1 MVYRERRYEQQGSAG
16 IMALVVLPL
25 LLALGAAL
33 VMLTSSESN
42 ISANFRD
49 GIAAQ
54 YLAEAGVQHAVVK
67 LKTDTGFVAATQVP
81 AAATANT
88 LNSAAAKNSGA
99 TAGTYTVT
107 VTGSGN
113 SRKIISTGTVNKA
126 KRQVVVNITLPSGG
140 GNEIYSYAIYSGDL
154 FTIDS
159 GATVNGPVGTQ
170 LSQYSKNGG
179 TINNSNINPV
189 DVSKTETLP
198 AIPVSFDSNK
208 YRDWSTALSSSLNSG
223 NNAVSGNY
231 FVNGDLNLN
240 SGVNLAG
247 PGGTSDP
254 AVIYVK
260 GGTNIGG
267 NITGNVTIIA
277 NSGVN
282 INSGITINGNVKIYA
297 NSGVNVSSP
306 MSGNILVMA
315 NGDINLNSGTPE
327 KPNEFFNAVM
337 VATTGDIKVDNVTLT
352 GVVLAAKTL
361 TLNSGATVTYNS
373 TVVQN
378 VGLSSAATPF
388 TVNSWGNQ

>member
-1 MVYRERRYEQQGSAG
+1 MVYRERSHEQQGSAG

-67 LKTDTGFVAATQVP
+67 LKTDTGFVAATKVS
-81 AAATANT
+81 AVATANT

-113 SRKIISTGTVNKA
+113 TRKIISTGTVNKA

-140 GNEIYSYAIYSGDL
+140 SNEIYNYAIYSGST
-154 FTIDS
+154 FTINS
-159 GATVNGPVGTQ
+159 GATVTGPVGTRPG
-170 LSQYSKNGG
+170 SFVNNGG
-179 TINNSNINPV
+179 TVTPQPV
-189 DVSKTETLP
+189 VVNKAETLP
-198 AIPVSFDSNK
+198 AIPVPFDSSK
-208 YRDWSTALSSSLNSG
+208 YSGWSTALSSSLNSG

-247 PGGTSDP
+247 PSGTSDP
-254 AVIYVK
+254 AVIYVM

-267 NITGNVTIIA
+267 NITGNVTIVA
-277 NSGVN
+277 DKGVN
-282 INSGITINGNVKIYA
+282 INSGVTINGNVKIYA
-297 NSGVNVSSP
+297 NGGVNVSSP
-306 MSGNILVMA
+306 MAGNILVMA
-315 NGDINLNSGTPE
+315 DGDINLNSGTYS
-327 KPNEFFNAVM
+327 NAVFT
-337 VATTGDIKVDNVTLT
+337 ATGDIKVDNVTLT